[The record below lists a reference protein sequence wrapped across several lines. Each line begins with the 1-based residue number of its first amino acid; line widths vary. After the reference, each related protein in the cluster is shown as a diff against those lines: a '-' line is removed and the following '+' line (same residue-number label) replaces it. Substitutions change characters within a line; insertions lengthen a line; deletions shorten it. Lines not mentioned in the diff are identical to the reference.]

1 MAAESRFIMSILAY
15 LCKFRR
21 SLFDPSQTTTKHPT
35 SAMAAASP
43 NCTPYAY
50 RTHAGAEIDLLIDG
64 NTLSKRL
71 SPLVL
76 PTYSS
81 RAPCEPRRTSCSVVP
96 SGFR

>member
-50 RTHAGAEIDLLIDG
+50 RTHAGAEIDLLIYG

-71 SPLVL
+71 SP
-76 PTYSS
+76 PARAS
-81 RAPCEPRRTSCSVVP
+81 RMAAMVV
-96 SGFR
+96 SFGVRGAS